1 MDFSDLNRISS
12 GFTQSRILQVAVK
25 LGVFDSIKSGG
36 STSGE
41 IARALGA
48 NDRALEIFLNALVA
62 MRLLSKEE
70 GRFHNTE
77 ASLTYLVRGSPRY
90 YGSMILFEE
99 GLWNLWERLEDSV
112 ITGNPAKNPDMFQ
125 TKQDETEKFIAAMHS
140 LVTARGDAEVLG
152 DILDLKWAEKLI
164 DIGSGPGTYP
174 IQFLKKYPHLE
185 VTIFDLPGTLG
196 VTKRFLEKEGMAGK
210 IKVVEGDYNR
220 DELPGGFDVAFL
232 SNIIHSENEETNKEL
247 VKKVFG
253 ALNRGG
259 EIIIKDHILDD
270 SLTHPPVG
278 AIFSVQMLLATRGR
292 DYSFTEVK
300 LWLEEA
306 GFKKI
311 VCIGLPAPL
320 TSSLVT
326 GRK

>member
-1 MDFSDLNRISS
+1 MDFSELNRISS

-25 LGVFDSIKSGG
+25 LGLFDLIKSGG

-48 NDRALEIFLNALVA
+48 NHRAIEIFLNALVA
-62 MRLLSKEE
+62 MRLISKEE
-70 GRFHNTE
+70 DRFHNTE
-77 ASLTYLVRGSPRY
+77 ASLTYLVRSSPKY
-90 YGSMILFEE
+90 YGGMILFEE
-99 GLWNLWERLEDSV
+99 GLWNLWGRLEDSV
-112 ITGNPAKNPDMFQ
+112 ITGNPAKYPDMFQ
-125 TKQDETEKFIAAMHS
+125 TKQEETEKFITAMHS
-140 LVTARGDAEVLG
+140 LVMARGDAEVLG
-152 DILDLKWAEKLI
+152 DILDLKWAKKLI

-174 IQFLKKYPHLE
+174 VQFLKKYPHLE

-196 VTKRFLEKEGMAGK
+196 VTKRFLEKEGMARK
-210 IKVVEGDYNR
+210 IKIVEGDYNT
-220 DELPGGFDVAFL
+220 DQLPAGFDVAFL
-232 SNIIHSENEETNKEL
+232 SNVIHSENEDTNKKL
-247 VKKVFG
+247 MKKVFG
-253 ALNRGG
+253 ALNQGG
-259 EIIIKDHILDD
+259 EVVIKDHILDD

-300 LWLEEA
+300 HWLEEA

-311 VCIGLPAPL
+311 VCTGLPAPL

-326 GRK
+326 GWK